1 MTILAVTF
9 DGTRLNSSDA
19 NTDWGNFQPGTGGA
33 PASEGANAYQISSGA
48 AANTGVVGRQ
58 SQSTTTRRGV
68 DFNDPAG
75 TPPDYTAAANRLLYL
90 KGYVTDFSDLNA
102 TFGVEL
108 GIGSADTDFYHS
120 YNMAGSGAALSVYS
134 QYPPQGGYLITCIDP
149 TIDTWA
155 DTADNGGAFDQTAV
169 SWYGF
174 GARMIAG
181 NSKSE
186 NVAFDAIDYGTGLT
200 LLSGDGANDPG
211 NYTSFVI
218 ADQDD
223 VDKRWGAAIGGGN
236 KATLRGVMT
245 IGASGTATEFQDF
258 TSIVTFPD
266 GYHSRGLFGVS
277 FDIGNASSIMEDGAT
292 IIGEGT
298 RNGVDANDTRPDYE
312 VIGTAGAYTF
322 TGVLRNFR
330 DVAFTSVC
338 DVNGAIECMLLT
350 QASANIE
357 NAIISCN
364 ALTNVATLQDP
375 TFGSTTDL
383 NNTLFKQTGAGHA
396 IEALGSASY
405 TNITFQDFGGTPGS
419 NLVAGTGAADAAVFN
434 DTGGAITITV
444 VGGDSPSVRN
454 GAGATTTV
462 IQTVSLS
469 VTVKDAAAAALE
481 DVIVSIRDSSDN
493 SLISQGRTAA
503 NGIYTDGTYNYGGDI
518 AVTIEVRKSSPG
530 DTRFLPKSDPGL
542 IESTGLS
549 VTVGMTEDTTAGT
562 IDSTRFDIS
571 KHGQISNDVSGTTI
585 TAKVKLPGGTSR
597 KLVVAGFYWDSTVNR
612 TVTSFS
618 YDGNAMVD
626 TGGGN
631 FVLEGAN
638 YHEVFLYRYDIPDSD
653 SGIKDIV
660 LTLSGAA
667 NFRAIAFA
675 VINLAGAGAEED
687 DGNSVGQAVSTN
699 PTISLNNTTQPAIS
713 VMFSLTD
720 DLDTFPPAASGVG
733 SIRRA
738 DRAVDSEKQITIIR
752 ADRVATGA
760 HSIGADYDAASKS
773 YVSAAATFAD

>member
-9 DGTRLNSSDA
+9 DGVRLHSSDN
-19 NTDWGNFQPGTGGA
+19 NTGWGNYGSGGGA
-33 PASEGANAYQISSGA
+33 PASEGANAYQITTGA
-48 AANTGVVGRQ
+48 AANTGVVGTAVKLTAAAKDGIDYIG
-58 SQSTTTRRGV
+58 SAV
-68 DFNDPAG
+68 DF
-75 TPPDYTAAANRLLYL
+75 TAAANRLWYV
-90 KGYVTDFSDLNA
+90 KAYVTDAFDLQTA
-102 TFGVEL
+102 YGVE
-108 GIGSADTDFYHS
+108 ISMGSVDQSNYHEYCVAGTDANLPV
-120 YNMAGSGAALSVYS
+120 YNTW
-134 QYPPQGGYLITCIDP
+134 PPQGGYLITCIDP

-155 DTADNGGAFDQTAV
+155 EVADSGGAFDQTAV
-169 SWYGF
+169 IWYGF
-174 GARMIAG
+174 AVVFING

-186 NVAFDAIDYGTGLT
+186 NVALDAIDYGTGLT
-200 LLSGDGANDPG
+200 LVSGDGANDPG
-211 NYTSFVI
+211 AYTSFVI

-223 VDKRWGAAIGGGN
+223 IDKRWGAAIGGGD
-236 KATLRGVMT
+236 AVIFRGVAT
-245 IGASGTATEFQDF
+245 IGAAGTATEFTDE

-277 FDIGNASSIMEDGAT
+277 FDIGNASSIMADGAT
-292 IIGEGT
+292 LIGAGT

-312 VIGTAGAYTF
+312 VIGTSGSYIF
-322 TGVLRNFR
+322 TGVMRNFR

-350 QASANIE
+350 QGSANIE

-383 NNTLFKQTGAGHA
+383 NNTLFKQTGVGHA

-405 TNITFQDFGGTPGS
+405 TNITFSGFGGTPGS

-462 IQTVSLS
+462 IQTVSLN
-469 VTVKDAAAAALE
+469 VTVKDADAVALE

-493 SLISQGRTAA
+493 SLVSQGRTAA
-503 NGIYTDGTYNYGGDI
+503 NGIYTDGTYNYGGDL

-571 KHGQISNDVSGTTI
+571 KHGQVSNDVSGTTI

-626 TGGGN
+626 TAGGN

-653 SGIKDIV
+653 IGTKDIV

-687 DGNSVGQAVSTN
+687 DGNSVGQAVTTN

-738 DRAVDSEKQITIIR
+738 DKAVDGLKQITIIR